1 MKKIILVASFF
12 AVLFALYGL
21 SGSLLKSA
29 PEPKKTV
36 QVAEVEPT
44 ITVWSLKHDVNK
56 GQRVK
61 RTDFVIEKMTES
73 DALNLGIVDYNS
85 ISYQPNA
92 VYRATQSENS
102 IVFNG
107 DIINPDQDG
116 YVDAVIR
123 PNFIPFAV
131 NVAPESVVGGV
142 INSNSLVDVLAVSL
156 PTSYSMDTASSDA
169 ESKKNMYVTPILM
182 GIPVLQV
189 HKSVI
194 EPTKNSPEQR
204 EINVILEL
212 TRQQVAQMTVAT
224 RISEISLHKSVG
236 VYDKSELH
244 ADAGDVLENFKAVV
258 EYRGRDVVVN

>member
-1 MKKIILVASFF
+1 MKKIILAVSFF

-21 SGSLLKSA
+21 SGSLLKGD
-29 PEPKKTV
+29 PEPNNKV
-36 QVAEVEPT
+36 EVAEVKPE
-44 ITVWSLKHDVNK
+44 IIVWSLKHDVHK

-61 RTDFVIEKMTES
+61 RSDFLIKKMSENE
-73 DALNLGIVDYNS
+73 ALNLGIANYKNIDYKS
-85 ISYQPNA
+85 NA
-92 VYRATQSENS
+92 VFRTSQIAST
-102 IVFNG
+102 IIFNE

-131 NVAPESVVGGV
+131 NVTPESVVGGV
-142 INSNSLVDVLAVSL
+142 INSASIVDVLAVSL
-156 PTSYSMDTASSDA
+156 PTSYSVDTASSDA

-194 EPTKNSPEQR
+194 ESTKNSPEHT

-236 VYDKSELH
+236 TYDKSELH
-244 ADAGDVLENFKAVV
+244 ADAGDVLENFKAVI